1 MVSDATLPSIQVDG
15 WDDWARIYDDVAV
28 WRPLIDAIC
37 GLEGIRYQDLHPA
50 SANTNAVF
58 LLDRAYALKI
68 YSPFWEEFEFERR
81 LLEALRD
88 HEEIPVMDVMGH
100 GHIADGGGGSW
111 PYLITRYCEARPF
124 SEIRG
129 ELSDEDARS
138 LAAQLGGIVRA
149 LHDLDAGRLASDTT
163 ERVWTDVVAERRRKA
178 LAELTEAGVLA
189 DDLVA
194 PLEALLDE
202 AIAADLPGS
211 RIVVHGDLGADHVL
225 CAQVEGGWTIDA
237 LIDFGDAKIGVL
249 AYEWMPVWM
258 GFCGRD
264 PALARAVLEGYGP
277 GLLVDGDFP
286 TRAVAWTLLHDFG
299 SDELISQWR
308 ARGQPAPIET
318 MEELGAWLRPGS
330 ILR

>member
-1 MVSDATLPSIQVDG
+1 MVTDARLPSIQVDG
-15 WDDWARIYDDVAV
+15 WDDWARIYDDPSV

-37 GLEGIRYQDLHPA
+37 AREGIGYRQLRAA

-68 YSPFWEEFEFERR
+68 YSPFREEFEFERR
-81 LLEALRD
+81 LLEALKD
-88 HEEIPVMDVMGH
+88 HAEIPVPDVVGYGH
-100 GHIADGGGGSW
+100 LTDGGGGSW
-111 PYLITRYCEARPF
+111 PYLMTRYCEARPF

-129 ELSDEDARS
+129 ELSDEDAGS

-149 LHDLDAGRLASDTT
+149 LHDLDAGQLASDTT
-163 ERVWTDVVAERRRKA
+163 ERVWTDVVSERRRKA

-189 DDLVA
+189 GGLVE

-202 AIAADLPGS
+202 AIAADLPES

-225 CAQVEGGWTIDA
+225 CAQVEDGWTIEA

-264 PALARAVLEGYGP
+264 PALARALIDGYGP
-277 GLLVDGDFP
+277 GVLVDGDFP

-299 SDELISQWR
+299 ADELISQWQEQ
-308 ARGQPAPIET
+308 GQPASIET
-318 MEELGAWLRPGS
+318 IEDLRGLVCPES
-330 ILR
+330 TLD

>member
-1 MVSDATLPSIQVDG
+1 MSDATVPSIQVDG
-15 WDDWARIYDDVAV
+15 WNDWIRIYNDASV

-37 GLEGIRYQDLHPA
+37 AREGIGYRQLRAA

-68 YSPFWEEFEFERR
+68 HSPFWDEFEFERT
-81 LLEALRD
+81 LLEALND
-88 HEEIPVMDVMGH
+88 HEEIPVSDVLGY
-100 GHIADGGGGSW
+100 GYIADGGGGSW

-149 LHDLDAGRLASDTT
+149 LHDLDAGQLTSDTT
-163 ERVWTDVVAERRRKA
+163 ERVWTDVVSERRRKA
-178 LAELTEAGVLA
+178 LAELTEAGVLE
-189 DDLVA
+189 DGLVE
-194 PLEALLDE
+194 PLESLLDK
-202 AIAADLPGS
+202 AIAADVPGS

-225 CAQVEGGWTIDA
+225 CARVEGGWTIDM

-249 AYEWMPVWM
+249 EYEWMPVWM

-264 PALARAVLEGYGP
+264 PALARAVLEGCGP

-299 SDELISQWR
+299 ADELISQWR
-308 ARGQPAPIET
+308 ERGQPTPIET
-318 MEELGAWLRPGS
+318 MEELGAFLCPAS

>member
-1 MVSDATLPSIQVDG
+1 MSDATLPSVQVDG
-15 WDDWARIYDDVAV
+15 WDDWTRIYNDASV

-37 GLEGIRYQDLHPA
+37 TTEGIGYRQLRSA

-68 YSPFWEEFEFERR
+68 YSPYWDEFEFERT
-81 LLEALRD
+81 LLEALND
-88 HEEIPVMDVMGH
+88 HEEIPVPDVVGY
-100 GHIADGGGGSW
+100 GRIADSGGGSW

-149 LHDLDAGRLASDTT
+149 LHDLDAGQLASDTT
-163 ERVWTDVVAERRRKA
+163 ERVWVDVVSERRRKA

-189 DDLVA
+189 DILVE
-194 PLEALLDE
+194 PVESLLDE
-202 AIAADLPGS
+202 AIAADLPES

-225 CAQVEGGWTIDA
+225 CAQVESGWTIEA

-249 AYEWMPVWM
+249 EYEWMPVWM
-258 GFCGRD
+258 GFCGRN
-264 PALARAVLEGYGP
+264 PALARALIDGYGP

-286 TRAVAWTLLHDFG
+286 KRAVAWTLLHDFG
-299 SDELISQWR
+299 TDELISQWR
-308 ARGQPAPIET
+308 ERGQPAPMET
-318 MEELGAWLRPGS
+318 MEKLGELLCGVSTLR
-330 ILR
+330 

>member
-1 MVSDATLPSIQVDG
+1 MLPLIHVDG
-15 WDDWARIYDDVAV
+15 WDDWTRIYNDASV
-28 WRPLIDAIC
+28 WQPLVDAIC
-37 GLEGIRYQDLHPA
+37 AREGIGYRQLRSA

-68 YSPFWEEFEFERR
+68 YSPFWDEFEFERT
-81 LLEALRD
+81 LLDALND
-88 HEEIPVMDVMGH
+88 HEEIPVPDVLGY
-100 GHIADGGGGSW
+100 GRIADGGGVSW

-149 LHDLDAGRLASDTT
+149 LHDLDAGQLVSDTT
-163 ERVWTDVVAERRRKA
+163 ERVWTDVVSVRRRKA
-178 LAELTEAGVLA
+178 LTELTDAGVLA
-189 DDLVA
+189 YMLVE
-194 PLEALLDE
+194 PLESLLDE

-225 CAQVEGGWTIDA
+225 CAQVEGGWTIEA

-249 AYEWMPVWM
+249 EYEWMPVWM

-264 PALARAVLEGYGP
+264 PALARALIDGYGP
-277 GLLVDGDFP
+277 GLLVDDDVP
-286 TRAVAWTLLHDFG
+286 KRALAWTLLHDFG
-299 SDELISQWR
+299 TDELISQWQER
-308 ARGQPAPIET
+308 LQPAPIKT
-318 MEELGAWLRPGS
+318 MEELEAWLRPAS
-330 ILR
+330 LLR

>member
-1 MVSDATLPSIQVDG
+1 MLPLIRVDS
-15 WDDWARIYDDVAV
+15 WADWTRIYNDVSV
-28 WRPLIDAIC
+28 WQPLVDAIC
-37 GLEGIRYQDLHPA
+37 VREEISYSQLHSA

-58 LLDRAYALKI
+58 LLDQDFVLKI
-68 YSPFWEEFEFERR
+68 YSPFWDEFEFERT
-81 LLEALRD
+81 LLEALDD
-88 HEEIPVMDVMGH
+88 HAEIPVPDVLGF

-149 LHDLDAGRLASDTT
+149 LHDLDAGQLARDTT
-163 ERVWTDVVAERRRKA
+163 ERVWTDVVSERRRKA

-189 DDLVA
+189 DILVE
-194 PLEALLDE
+194 PLESLLDE
-202 AIAADLPGS
+202 AIAADLPES

-225 CAQVEGGWTIDA
+225 CAQVEGGWTIEA

-249 AYEWMPVWM
+249 EYEWMPVWM

-264 PALARAVLEGYGP
+264 PALARALLGGYGP
-277 GLLVDGDFP
+277 GLLVNGDFP
-286 TRAVAWTLLHDFG
+286 NRAVAWTLLHDFG
-299 SDELISQWR
+299 TDELISQWR
-308 ARGQPAPIET
+308 DRGQPAPIET
-318 MEELGAWLRPGS
+318 MEKLGALLRPAS

>member
-1 MVSDATLPSIQVDG
+1 MIDATLPSIQVAG
-15 WDDWARIYDDVAV
+15 WDDWARIYDDASV

-37 GLEGIRYQDLHPA
+37 AREGIGYRRLRAA

-68 YSPFWEEFEFERR
+68 YSPFWDEFEFERR
-81 LLEALRD
+81 LLEALNV
-88 HEEIPVMDVMGH
+88 HEAIPVPDVLGS

-129 ELSDEDARS
+129 ELSDGDARS

-149 LHDLDAGRLASDTT
+149 LHDLDAGRLASDATA
-163 ERVWTDVVAERRRKA
+163 RVWTDVVAERRRKA
-178 LAELTEAGVLA
+178 LAELAEAGVLA
-189 DDLVA
+189 DILVE
-194 PLEALLDE
+194 PLEVLLDE

-225 CAQVEGGWTIDA
+225 CAQVEGDWTIAA

-249 AYEWMPVWM
+249 EYEWMPV
-258 GFCGRD
+258 
-264 PALARAVLEGYGP
+264 
-277 GLLVDGDFP
+277 
-286 TRAVAWTLLHDFG
+286 
-299 SDELISQWR
+299 
-308 ARGQPAPIET
+308 
-318 MEELGAWLRPGS
+318 
-330 ILR
+330 